1 MQKCQ
6 VHADAITWCLG
17 GWSVLNQAFVLDFRD
32 HFRDAHRGKREFYG
46 VFCMFYDVLGI
57 SATPMKCSC
66 PFRSLK
72 LMFWFLRKFRWSC
85 LMKNWR
91 AKSLDCV
98 RCWYSYSPC
107 ARAKG
112 RYHTPPPHPTPPR
125 KHVMWANGLS
135 YKWAIFRAASETFA
149 NWLLP
154 DWHCCF
160 GSQPGILWS
169 VHAKVES
176 SGAEPS
182 ISSPAL
188 KWRWAGWTDE
198 NQTKWRTRCISA
210 GYTQKLNDGS
220 TRDVKNRGFCARY
233 WRNWFGASTRGSF
246 PQTGS
251 VLLSTPSQ
259 DIIMFMSPKWHGTTG
274 ICPSMAAHQG
284 EFHQQRLGQGL
295 KPGFNSLISAC
306 ALWLCKTECASK
318 NFLPTP
324 NTNTNTMS
332 TNFAVVTSRYLPLPF
347 FFGQLILTRS
357 RNTEMMWLGQWL
369 IQTYFNRHISGLL
382 GSSLISVREALE
394 HRFWALPMGYGDEPS
409 RLRLSVPPI
418 HGN

>member
-1 MQKCQ
+1 MFDEELKGKVTGLCEVLILVQPVCKSPKD
-6 VHADAITWCLG
+6 VITPPHL
-17 GWSVLNQAFVLDFRD
+17 
-32 HFRDAHRGKREFYG
+32 
-46 VFCMFYDVLGI
+46 
-57 SATPMKCSC
+57 T
-66 PFRSLK
+66 
-72 LMFWFLRKFRWSC
+72 
-85 LMKNWR
+85 
-91 AKSLDCV
+91 
-98 RCWYSYSPC
+98 
-107 ARAKG
+107 
-112 RYHTPPPHPTPPR
+112 PPHPTPQ
-125 KHVMWANGLS
+125 HVMWANGLS

-198 NQTKWRTRCISA
+198 IKQNEEHDAFRQDTPK
-210 GYTQKLNDGS
+210 KLNDGS

-274 ICPSMAAHQG
+274 ICQSMAAHQG
-284 EFHQQRLGQGL
+284 EFHQQRLAPRFEAWVQLTDQCLCPLALQNGMRL
-295 KPGFNSLISAC
+295 K
-306 ALWLCKTECASK
+306 E
-318 NFLPTP
+318 FLANLQTP
-324 NTNTNTMS
+324 IPIPMS

-382 GSSLISVREALE
+382 GFKPHISPWGSGTQILSTANGVWW
-394 HRFWALPMGYGDEPS
+394 WALTFEIICATHS
-409 RLRLSVPPI
+409 W
-418 HGN
+418 